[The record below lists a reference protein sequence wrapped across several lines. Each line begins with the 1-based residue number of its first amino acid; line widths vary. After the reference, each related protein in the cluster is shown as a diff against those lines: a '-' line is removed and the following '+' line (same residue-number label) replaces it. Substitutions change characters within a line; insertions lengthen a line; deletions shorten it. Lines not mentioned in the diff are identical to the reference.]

1 VARGFRER
9 IPPQK
14 WALAVH
20 KVLYAAHCFWA
31 VRLFARGSP
40 TSIVLVRTRACDSA
54 VEEECVSVCV
64 RGDGMRRP
72 AAVQAPTHP
81 PSLHFPSQHLSQ
93 YHTVNITGSVCVLRV
108 FVQLAWE
115 GSKHVC
121 AKRIV
126 PFCCHG
132 QAPHCPFLPPLCST
146 AVPTVRR
153 KRLRRYPK
161 GSRQPTSALR
171 YAVRCASL
179 RTTAT
184 HLPHTHLHS
193 PSLAPRAVYPP
204 LHHGSARIVTRIARC
219 CRSSRL

>member
-1 VARGFRER
+1 VGGSWVSRADTTAEVGPCRSQGAKRSSLLLGCAFVC
-9 IPPQK
+9 K
-14 WALAVH
+14 
-20 KVLYAAHCFWA
+20 
-31 VRLFARGSP
+31 RL

-64 RGDGMRRP
+64 CGDGMRRP

-81 PSLHFPSQHLSQ
+81 PSLHLPPQHLSQ

-121 AKRIV
+121 AKRNV

-146 AVPTVRR
+146 AAPTVHR

-161 GSRQPTSALR
+161 G
-171 YAVRCASL
+171 
-179 RTTAT
+179 
-184 HLPHTHLHS
+184 
-193 PSLAPRAVYPP
+193 
-204 LHHGSARIVTRIARC
+204 
-219 CRSSRL
+219 